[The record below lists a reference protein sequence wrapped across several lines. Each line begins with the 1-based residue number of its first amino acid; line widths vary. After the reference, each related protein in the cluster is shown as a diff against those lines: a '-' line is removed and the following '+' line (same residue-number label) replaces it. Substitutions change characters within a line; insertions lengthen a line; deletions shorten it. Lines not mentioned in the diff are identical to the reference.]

1 MKTSL
6 VSLARAGILART
18 RRVNAFFSTIGALS
32 LLAGA
37 LAAIIPAQADS
48 NPDPDL
54 FNRFIGIAPPAA
66 GNGNFRLASAKSS
79 ATTTAENLLEMDN
92 FAPTDDPP
100 VITVQPTDKTES
112 EGEKARFTVT
122 ASGTEPLSY
131 RWRKNGVDIAGANSA
146 SYTTQRVTRAD
157 DGSIFSVVVSN
168 RAGSVT
174 SVDVTLTVP
183 PNEIYGYA
191 PDGAPLHWDVYTPR
205 GAGPWPVVLLIHGG
219 GYVTGSPTSNQQSV
233 GCAHDLAAAGYLAL
247 SITYRLAPPGR
258 IEGQTSTGC
267 APQQYDDI
275 KMAARAAR
283 ADPRCNGRLG
293 VIGGSAGGGHAAWL
307 AVDHL
312 TTETPPWS
320 GEDRPDGAICL
331 SGPYNFTDYRPN
343 DNLDGFVSNV
353 TSYCCVPDTTE
364 PTDEDRAILE
374 ANSPVTRVDIMARPM
389 LLVNSERDFMPIEQQ
404 EDMVA
409 ALDAAFGSEPNY
421 EAITVSGNDHSWPIW
436 TNIMSGTETVRD
448 RGLAFF
454 AAIFGMPAITT
465 QPASQT
471 VTVGQRATFSVTA
484 TGTAPLSY
492 QWRKDGAAIPGATQD
507 SYTTAPTT
515 PDYDGALISV
525 VVSNSFGSVTSV
537 DATLT
542 VTRATPPSITTQ
554 PADKTVAAGET
565 AKFSV
570 KAIGTP
576 PLRYQW
582 RKNGAEIAGA
592 TENSYTTPPTT
603 QEDNGSLFSVVVSNS
618 AGSVTSVDATL
629 TVQ

>member
-6 VSLARAGILART
+6 VSLARAGIFART
-18 RRVNAFFSTIGALS
+18 RRVNAFFSAIGALWM
-32 LLAGA
+32 AGA
-37 LAAIIPAQADS
+37 LAAIIPAQAES
-48 NPDPDL
+48 NPDV
-54 FNRFIGIAPPAA
+54 FNRLIGIPRPAA
-66 GNGNFRLASAKSS
+66 ANGSFNLASAKSS
-79 ATTTAENLLEMDN
+79 VATADENLLEMMDN
-92 FAPTDDPP
+92 SAPTDDPP
-100 VITVQPTDKTES
+100 VITVQPIDRTET
-112 EGEKARFTVT
+112 EGEKARFIVT
-122 ASGTEPLSY
+122 ASGTEPLRY
-131 RWRKNGVDIAGANSA
+131 QWRKNGVDIAGANSP

-157 DGSIFSVVVSN
+157 DRSIFSVVVSN

-174 SVDVTLTVP
+174 SVDVTLTIP

-191 PDGAPLHWDVYTPR
+191 PDGTPLHWDVYTPR

-219 GYVTGSPTSNQQSV
+219 GYISGSPTSNQQSV

-247 SITYRLAPPGR
+247 SITYHLAPPGR
-258 IEGQTSTGC
+258 IQGQTSTGC

-312 TTETPPWS
+312 ATHRPRWS

-343 DNLDGFVSNV
+343 NNLDGFVSNV

-364 PTDEDRAILE
+364 PTEEDRAILE
-374 ANSPVTRVDIMARPM
+374 ANSPVTRVDIRARPM

-409 ALDAAFGSEPNY
+409 ALDAAFGGEPNY

-436 TNIMSGTETVRD
+436 TNIISGTETVRD

-454 AAIFGMPAITT
+454 AAIFGLSAITT

-471 VTVGQRATFSVTA
+471 ITVGQRATFSITA

-492 QWRKDGAAIPGATQD
+492 QWRNGGATIPGATQD
-507 SYTTAPTT
+507 SYTTSPTA
-515 PDYDGALISV
+515 PDYDGTLISV
-525 VVSNSFGSVTSV
+525 VVSNRFGSVTSV

-542 VTRATPPSITTQ
+542 VTPATPPSITTQ
-554 PADKTVAAGET
+554 PADKSVAAGET

-570 KAIGTP
+570 RAIG
-576 PLRYQW
+576 R
-582 RKNGAEIAGA
+582 RH
-592 TENSYTTPPTT
+592 
-603 QEDNGSLFSVVVSNS
+603 
-618 AGSVTSVDATL
+618 
-629 TVQ
+629 

>member
-6 VSLARAGILART
+6 VSRARAGIFART
-18 RRVNAFFSTIGALS
+18 RRVNAFFSAIGALWM
-32 LLAGA
+32 AGA
-37 LAAIIPAQADS
+37 LAAIIPAQAES
-48 NPDPDL
+48 NPDPDV
-54 FNRFIGIAPPAA
+54 FNRLIGIPPPAA
-66 GNGNFRLASAKSS
+66 ANRSFNLASAKSS
-79 ATTTAENLLEMDN
+79 VATAAENLLEMMDN
-92 FAPTDDPP
+92 STPTDDPP
-100 VITVQPTDKTES
+100 VITVQPIDRTET
-112 EGEKARFTVT
+112 EGEKARFIVT
-122 ASGTEPLSY
+122 ASGTEPLRY
-131 RWRKNGVDIAGANSA
+131 QWRKNGVDIAGANSP
-146 SYTTQRVTRAD
+146 SYTSQRVTRAD

-174 SVDVTLTVP
+174 SVDVTLTIP

-219 GYVTGSPTSNQQSV
+219 GYISGSPTSNQQSV

-312 TTETPPWS
+312 ATHRPRWS

-343 DNLDGFVSNV
+343 NNLDGFVSNV

-364 PTDEDRAILE
+364 PTEEDRAILE
-374 ANSPVTRVDIMARPM
+374 ANSPVTRVDIRARPM

-409 ALDAAFGSEPNY
+409 ALDAAFGGEPNY

-436 TNIMSGTETVRD
+436 TNIISGTETVRD

-454 AAIFGMPAITT
+454 AAIFGLSAITT

-484 TGTAPLSY
+484 AGTAPLSY
-492 QWRKDGAAIPGATQD
+492 QWRKGGATIPGATQD
-507 SYTTAPTT
+507 SYTTSPTA
-515 PDYDGALISV
+515 PDYDGTLISV
-525 VVSNSFGSVTSV
+525 VVSNRFGSVTSM

-542 VTRATPPSITTQ
+542 VTPATPPSITTQ
-554 PADKTVAAGET
+554 SADKTVAAGET

-570 KAIGTP
+570 RAIG
-576 PLRYQW
+576 R
-582 RKNGAEIAGA
+582 RH
-592 TENSYTTPPTT
+592 
-603 QEDNGSLFSVVVSNS
+603 
-618 AGSVTSVDATL
+618 
-629 TVQ
+629 